1 MLNSLNTRA
10 KAHTHTHAHARVI
23 HAATSPTDRQAEYTH
38 ILVCLTKCVM
48 HIDVSKCTPPA
59 SVGVKRNIGTGCVI
73 IQRLYRL
80 PCYDVARIHA
90 IAQRLLLRHVFVT
103 AHAYGLR
110 SKNAHTTSCFVVFSF
125 SSTTSAVNPALW
137 NSSEH
142 IFRGGGRMGYGY
154 TASVIELS
162 AEQRARKLQ
171 ARPTLCAT
179 GKKPT
184 KKSGQL
190 RPAALSPYPYLSMP
204 VWTKSTV
211 V

>member
-1 MLNSLNTRA
+1 MRY
-10 KAHTHTHAHARVI
+10 
-23 HAATSPTDRQAEYTH
+23 TDRR
-38 ILVCLTKCVM
+38 VKM
-48 HIDVSKCTPPA
+48 HITCECRGEKEYQDWLCNHTALLSAP
-59 SVGVKRNIGTGCVI
+59 
-73 IQRLYRL
+73 
-80 PCYDVARIHA
+80 
-90 IAQRLLLRHVFVT
+90 LLRHRPHPCHCSTPSSSSRFCCCKP
-103 AHAYGLR
+103 HGLR